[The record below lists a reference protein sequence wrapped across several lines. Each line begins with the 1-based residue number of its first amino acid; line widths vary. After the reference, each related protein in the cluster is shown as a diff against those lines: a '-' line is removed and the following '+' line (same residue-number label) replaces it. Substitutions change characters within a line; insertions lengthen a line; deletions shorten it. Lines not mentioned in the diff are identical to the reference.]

1 MKPFIL
7 GISGGSCSGKTQ
19 LSDSLQMKLGKDNVL
34 IISQDNYYI
43 EPNVSKLHEYNFDT
57 PQALDL
63 RLLYENLKEL
73 SEGKSSRIPR
83 YDFVTSTREGYT
95 EVRPTPIIIVEGIL
109 LFHDQKIQDLCNL
122 KLYLDAD
129 ADTRLVRRILRD
141 TSERNR
147 TLDSILLQYER
158 SVKKMHNTFV
168 EPLKDSTDIVINSK
182 SGSLQFFV
190 DMISMYFRQTLN
202 LKNLE
207 GIS

>member
-19 LSDSLQMKLGKDNVL
+19 LSNSLQMNLGRDNVL

-43 EPNVSKLHEYNFDT
+43 EPKVSKLHDYNFDT

-63 RLLYENLKEL
+63 KLLYENLKAL
-73 SEGKSSRIPR
+73 SEGKSSSIPR
-83 YDFVTSTREGYT
+83 YDFVTSTRKGYN

-109 LFHDQKIQDLCNL
+109 LFHDQSIQDLCNL

-129 ADTRLVRRILRD
+129 ADTRLVRRIIRD
-141 TSERNR
+141 TEQRNR
-147 TLDSILLQYER
+147 TISSILLQYEN

-182 SGSLQFFV
+182 SGSLQLSV
-190 DMISMYFRQTLN
+190 DMISMYLRQTLN
-202 LKNLE
+202 LNLE
-207 GIS
+207 GIF